1 MLGTTADLVVAGS
14 TIALAAFGA
23 EFGSAFGPLGTLIG
37 GVIGAVAGLIRGLLE
52 DLGSLVHLHLFKAR
66 SGSPGGLAREA
77 ASMLIKTVQLSNHDG
92 RTLFGPD
99 GRGNRDP
106 KWRLAAAP
114 FAPPGGSPNA
124 GEMFIVTKGDRYQH
138 AVKGIGTGTYGMI
151 LLEAPSSRW

>member
-106 KWRLAAAP
+106 KWRLAASTS
-114 FAPPGGSPNA
+114 GGGRA
-124 GEMFIVTKGDRYQH
+124 GCLSH
-138 AVKGIGTGTYGMI
+138 
-151 LLEAPSSRW
+151 SRVLKR